1 MNGLRRCVPLL
12 LVPLLALCL
21 LSGCGSIKRKL
32 GIGPQLA
39 VLREL
44 SVSAEAGANLGNS
57 TQLDIVVVYSSAAV
71 ARMPKT
77 GPDWFRQRDALEK
90 ELGKDI
96 GVLSQEVDTPSA
108 SFVVKLPRD
117 TRKKGLA
124 VYAFANYAAP
134 EGWPVI
140 ALTSY
145 KKVAL
150 RMQATSIALV
160 EQ

>member
-1 MNGLRRCVPLL
+1 MTGARIFRLL
-12 LVPLLALCL
+12 LLALLALCL
-21 LSGCGSIKRKL
+21 LGGCGSIKRKL
-32 GIGPQLA
+32 GIGPAHAL
-39 VLREL
+39 LRSL
-44 SVSAEAGANLGNS
+44 TVAAEAGANLGNG

-77 GPDWFRQRDALEK
+77 GPDWFRQRDALQK

-96 GVLSQEVDTPSA
+96 VVLPQEVETPSA
-108 SFVVKLPRD
+108 SFAVKLPRD

-124 VYAFANYAAP
+124 VFAFANYAAP

-140 ALTSY
+140 ALTTY
-145 KKVAL
+145 KKAAL
-150 RMQATSIALV
+150 RLQANVVTVS